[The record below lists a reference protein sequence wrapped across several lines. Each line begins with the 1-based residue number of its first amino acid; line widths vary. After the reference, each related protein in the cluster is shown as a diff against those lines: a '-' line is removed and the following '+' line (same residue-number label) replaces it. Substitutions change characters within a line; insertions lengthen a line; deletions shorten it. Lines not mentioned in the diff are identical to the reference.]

1 MKKIIYNDNN
11 LIKDD
16 INNVIKRAKILIENS
31 NGEILL
37 VQSYN
42 NYFFLGGHVE
52 NDEDDKTCLKREL
65 LEEAGMDVSL
75 DNIELFM
82 RINYYNKDYPKS
94 GINTYTVANY
104 YVLKTDVKPNL
115 SIINLTDDEKKGNF
129 TIKSIKK
136 DEIID
141 ILDESRKYS
150 TREGVVIDTINV
162 LKEYLK
168 K

>member
-1 MKKIIYNDNN
+1 M
-11 LIKDD
+11 
-16 INNVIKRAKILIENS
+16 
-31 NGEILL
+31 
-37 VQSYN
+37 
-42 NYFFLGGHVE
+42 
-52 NDEDDKTCLKREL
+52 KREL

-75 DNIELFM
+75 DNIEPFM

-94 GINTYTVANY
+94 GVNTYTVANY